1 MREWKMVKKI
11 LLVDDEPRM
20 LDLLS
25 LYLTPKGYNCL
36 KMTTARQ
43 AIQYLEEEKAEIILL
58 DVMMPDMDGWEAC
71 QEIRKNWDIPIIM
84 LTARSEKNDIVK
96 GLKMGADDYI
106 SKPFDEEELLA
117 RIDAVLRRRTGHT
130 GLINFIGLALNE
142 ESFDVSYK
150 NQHIPVTPK
159 EFALLALLLKNRN
172 KVFTREHLL
181 TTIWGYAAPTEDRTI
196 DSHVRNLRDKLR
208 KTGFPVDEYLT
219 TVWGLGYK
227 WMDKDS

>member
-1 MREWKMVKKI
+1 MREWKIVKKI
-11 LLVDDEPRM
+11 LLVDDELRM

-43 AIQYLEEEKAEIILL
+43 AIQYLEEDKAEIILL
-58 DVMMPDMDGWEAC
+58 DVMLPDMDGWEAC

-117 RIDAVLRRRTGHT
+117 RIDAVLRRRKGHT

-142 ESFDVSYK
+142 DSFDVSYE

>member
-1 MREWKMVKKI
+1 MREWKIVKKI
-11 LLVDDEPRM
+11 LLVDDEIRM

-25 LYLTPKGYNCL
+25 LYLSPKGYNCI
-36 KMTTARQ
+36 KMTSALK
-43 AIQYLEEEKAEIILL
+43 AIRYLEEEKADIILL
-58 DVMMPDMDGWEAC
+58 DVMMPEMDGWEAC
-71 QEIRKNWDIPIIM
+71 TEIRKNWDIPIIM

-106 SKPFDEEELLA
+106 SKPFDEDELTA
-117 RIDAVLRRRTGHT
+117 RIDAVLRRKTGYS
-130 GLINFIGLALNE
+130 GLIAFNGLSLNE
-142 ESFDVSYK
+142 DSFEVSYK
-150 NQHIPVTPK
+150 NQHVPVTPK
-159 EFALLALLLKNRN
+159 EISLLALLLKNRN

-208 KTGFPVDEYLT
+208 KTGFPVDDYLT

>member
-1 MREWKMVKKI
+1 VKKI

-25 LYLTPKGYNCL
+25 LYLTPKGYTCI

-43 AIQYLEEEKAEIILL
+43 AIHYLQEEKKAEIILL
-58 DVMMPDMDGWEAC
+58 DVMMPEMGGWEAC
-71 QEIRKNWDIPIIM
+71 QEIRKHWDIPIIM

-96 GLKMGADDYI
+96 GLNMGADDYI

-117 RIDAVLRRRTGHT
+117 RIDAVLRRKTGFT
-130 GLINFIGLALNE
+130 GLIDFKGLELNE
-142 ESFDVSYK
+142 DSFSVVFN
-150 NQHIPVTPK
+150 NQQIPVTPK
-159 EFALLALLLKNRN
+159 EFALLALFLKNQN

-181 TTIWGYAAPTEDRTI
+181 TTIWGYAAQAEDRTI

-208 KTGFPVDEYLT
+208 KTGFLVDEYLT

>member
-1 MREWKMVKKI
+1 MKKI
-11 LLVDDEPRM
+11 LLIDDEPRM

-25 LYLTPKGYNCL
+25 LYLTPMGYHCV
-36 KMTTARQ
+36 KMTSALN
-43 AIQYLEEEKAEIILL
+43 AIRYLEEEKADLILL
-58 DVMMPDMDGWEAC
+58 DVMMPEMDGWEAC
-71 QEIRKNWDIPIIM
+71 TLIRKNWDIPIIM
-84 LTARSEKNDIVK
+84 LTARSEKIDIVK
-96 GLKMGADDYI
+96 GLKIGADDYI

-117 RIDAVLRRRTGHT
+117 RIDAVLRRKTGQS
-130 GLINFIGLALNE
+130 GLIDFNGLTLNE
-142 ESFDVSYK
+142 DSFDVSFK
-150 NQHIPVTPK
+150 NQHIPMTPK

-181 TTIWGYAAPTEDRTI
+181 TTIWGYSAPTEDRTI

-208 KTGFPVDEYLT
+208 KTEFPVDDYLT